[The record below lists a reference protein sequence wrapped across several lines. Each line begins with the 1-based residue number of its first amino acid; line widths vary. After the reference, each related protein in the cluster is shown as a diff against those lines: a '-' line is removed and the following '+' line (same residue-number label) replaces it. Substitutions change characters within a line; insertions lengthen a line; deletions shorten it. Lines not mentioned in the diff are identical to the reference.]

1 MADFTT
7 RARCKG
13 MLGIPAA
20 ITMHDTQLDLYLD
33 VVDEIIL
40 DELGLS
46 AASVTTYNEK
56 FDVSRNGQK
65 DIALTYRPLVSV
77 TALTDN
83 GQLVA
88 SSGYY
93 TTTDGQVRLDDL
105 DSFFTVG
112 RQTVEITYT
121 AGFASIPPD
130 LKHAATTIVASFF
143 NASSHLG
150 LAREQI
156 GQYGYGLAGQGEGIG
171 IPRIA
176 NRILGKYRRV
186 FVKEPGH

>member
-1 MADFTT
+1 MPTFST
-7 RARCKG
+7 RARAKG
-13 MLGIPAA
+13 MLGIPAG
-20 ITMHDTQLDLYLD
+20 ITMHDEVIDTYLD
-33 VVDEIIL
+33 VADQVVL
-40 DELGLS
+40 DELGLTS
-46 AASVTTYNEK
+46 AAVTTYSEK
-56 FDVSRNGQK
+56 FDIGRGGQK

-93 TTTDGQVRLDDL
+93 TTKDGQVRLSNM

-121 AGFASIPPD
+121 SGWSSIPSD
-130 LKHAATTIVASFF
+130 LSHAATTIVASFF
-143 NASSHLG
+143 NSSSHLG